1 MNRRDFLRANSSLCA
16 GWALSRAV
24 PALADTQSAGSW
36 RTFEVVTKVEL
47 LKPDGISHIWLP
59 APLIRNTP
67 YQHTISARFTAEG
80 GTATLSKD
88 KQSALGIVSAKY
100 GTNAR
105 PALSMTSRVALKNYG
120 VDLSSPATARPAPQV
135 EQDYFLQP
143 SRYVPTDG
151 IVKQTALKATAGA
164 TTDTQKAQ
172 AIYEWVVENTFRDP
186 KVRGCGRGD
195 IRFML
200 ESGDMGG
207 KCADLNALYVGL
219 ARSVGLPA
227 RHVYG
232 LRIAKSEEGYKSL
245 GLPTDIATK
254 AQHCRAEVYLREHGW
269 VPVDPADVRKVALE
283 EAPGNRPLSDE
294 IVSRARRQL
303 FGSWEMNWM
312 AYNYAHDVE
321 LPGSTGTPLVYFMY
335 PQAETSEG
343 RVDPFDPDNFKY
355 EITVKEIS

>member
-1 MNRRDFLRANSSLCA
+1 MNRRDFLRANSALCT

-24 PALADTQSAGSW
+24 PALADTPSAGGW

-67 YQHTISARFTAEG
+67 YQNTISTRFTAEG
-80 GTATLSKD
+80 GTAKLSRD
-88 KQSALGIVSAKY
+88 KQSVLGIASATYPANLK
-100 GTNAR
+100 
-105 PALSMTSRVALKNYG
+105 PALSMTSRVALKNYA
-120 VDLSSPATARPAPQV
+120 VHLSSPATAPSASQA
-135 EQDYFLQP
+135 ELDYFLRP
-143 SRYVPTDG
+143 SRYVPIDG

-164 TTDTQKAQ
+164 ATDTQKAQ

-195 IRFML
+195 IRLML
-200 ESGDMGG
+200 ESGNMGG

-294 IVSRARRQL
+294 IVSRARGQL

-312 AYNYAHDVE
+312 AYNYAHDVD
-321 LPGSTGTPLVYFMY
+321 LPGSASKPLVYFMY

-355 EITVKEIS
+355 EITAIEIS